1 MKKNAESKKVEWGNK
16 FLLTLNK
23 PTLTALFMASPL
35 RDTPCKVTAFKYAV
49 EIGEKGNL
57 HCHYYVVFERSVRK
71 DTLINRYK
79 KDGIEVD
86 RITPGTEQTVINYI
100 GNLDK
105 EVSKGCEILTDYT
118 AIYGNIETTQGQRN
132 DITASDAVLWQIKE
146 AIDAGTNKRQL
157 YNDFF
162 PYLIRYGKSIF
173 DYLDFCKEEEK
184 DVTEKVLVRS
194 AEAQSFLNAEKER
207 EILETVYQNL
217 QVN

>member
-1 MKKNAESKKVEWGNK
+1 MKKSTESKKVEWGNK

-23 PTLTALFMASPL
+23 PNITSLLMASPL
-35 RDTPCKVTAFKYAV
+35 RDTPCKVVAFKSAV

-57 HCHYYVVFERSVRK
+57 HAHYYVVFERSVRK

-86 RITPGTEQTVINYI
+86 RVTPGTEQTVINYV

-105 EVSKGCEILTDYT
+105 EISKGCEILTDYT
-118 AIYGNIETTQGQRN
+118 TTYGNIETTQGQRN

-146 AIDAGTNKRQL
+146 SIDAGANKRQL

-162 PYLIRYGKSIF
+162 PYLMRYGKSIF
-173 DYLDFCKEEEK
+173 EYLDFTREEE
-184 DVTEKVLVRS
+184 TEATRKILVKS
-194 AEAQSFLNAEKER
+194 AEETAYINEEKER
-207 EILETVYQNL
+207 EILEKVYQSVF
-217 QVN
+217 VN